1 MTLLET
7 ALPTRT
13 AQKAAAIS
21 VASAV
26 VIVTFK
32 LVAASISGSIAVLA
46 EALQSTLDVAMSL
59 SALWAIRIGSKP
71 ADEDHPFGHGKAE
84 VLLSAF
90 QMVMVAVTAL
100 VISWQAALRL
110 HEPREVHPA
119 WGMAAMG
126 YSILANAVMILYLR
140 KTAKATGSSALLG
153 ESSHLLGDSLACA
166 GVFAGLTAYAVTGWK
181 PIDPLLAIG
190 FTLLGAYFAVRQ
202 LRSLIHALMDGA
214 LPPSDLALIAT
225 TLERHPESRGF
236 HNVRTRSIGNRRDVN
251 LHVLLDDHLTFVQAH
266 DIAENIESELSN
278 ALGNAVVTVHY
289 EPYEAELEHRRTVHG
304 DGPASSG
311 SGTILP

>member
-1 MTLLET
+1 MDT

-13 AQKAAAIS
+13 AQRAAVIA
-21 VASAV
+21 VTSAT
-26 VIVTFK
+26 VIVAFK
-32 LVAASISGSIAVLA
+32 LVAAAISGSIAVLA

-90 QMVMVAVTAL
+90 QMVMVVVTAL

-110 HEPREVHPA
+110 HEPREVQPL

-126 YSILANAVMILYLR
+126 YSIAANAGMIVYLR
-140 KTAKATGSSALLG
+140 RIARQTGSTALLG
-153 ESSHLLGDSLACA
+153 EASHLIGDSLACA
-166 GVFAGLTAYAVTGWK
+166 GVLAGLAAYALTGWS

-190 FTLLGAYFAVRQ
+190 FTLLGAFFAVRQ
-202 LRSLIHALMDGA
+202 LRSLVHALMDGA
-214 LPPSDLALIAT
+214 LPPHELELIAT

-236 HNVRTRSIGNRRDVN
+236 HNVRTRSIGSRRDVN
-251 LHVLLDDHLTFVQAH
+251 LHVLLDDDLSFVRAH
-266 DIAENIESELSN
+266 EIAEHIESELGR
-278 ALGNAVVTVHY
+278 ALGSAVVTVHY
-289 EPYEAELEHRRTVHG
+289 EPYEAEMEHRRTVHG
-304 DGPASSG
+304 DGPARPP
-311 SGTILP
+311 SGTIPS